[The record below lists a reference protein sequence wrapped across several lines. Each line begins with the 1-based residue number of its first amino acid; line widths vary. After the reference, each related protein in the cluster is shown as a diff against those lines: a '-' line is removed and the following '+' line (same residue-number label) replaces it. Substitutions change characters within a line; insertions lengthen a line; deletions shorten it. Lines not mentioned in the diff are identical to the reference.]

1 MDNKALRRG
10 NALLALVTA
19 AFTGATRW
27 SQYDDSRGLS
37 MGTSAIRGGVA
48 GHGSARCARLSRGK

>member
-27 SQYDDSRGLS
+27 RQYDDSHGLS
-37 MGTSAIRGGVA
+37 MGTSAIRGRRPRIRA
-48 GHGSARCARLSRGK
+48 IISR